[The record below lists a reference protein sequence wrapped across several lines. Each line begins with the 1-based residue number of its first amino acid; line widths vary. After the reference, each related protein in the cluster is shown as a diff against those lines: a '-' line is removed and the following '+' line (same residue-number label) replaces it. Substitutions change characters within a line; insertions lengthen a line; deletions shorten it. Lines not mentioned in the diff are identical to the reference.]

1 VHRSSTV
8 TSFLVLF
15 LLIAVIVMPPNF
27 TRLSAQKQEVRLSAL
42 LEDQGDP
49 ERWKSLILPSLQE
62 LRNRHPDLNIQLNY
76 TTYPYN
82 EMREKLLSAAQ
93 NKTEIDLITLD
104 QIWLGEFAEKGFLT
118 DLTNYTKSW
127 GRQNDWYEESWD
139 GGFYKDTIYAIWAWT
154 DIRGI
159 WYWKDMLNK
168 AGVDPNSLRTWDGYT
183 EAAKKLNTV
192 LRPEGIEGVHLVGA
206 SHSPDIEFYPYL
218 WMLGGNILTMKTG
231 HPIEGIHFFPSYNG
245 TEGVRA
251 MEFIKSQI
259 DAGVKPQKNHFWGN
273 EFLDRKFA
281 VMLEALQHH
290 VHLNTTE
297 QKREFEEKI
306 GFLPMFPVPDLSY
319 NSSSLMGGWELSI
332 PETSNHKD
340 LAWEL
345 ITIILEP
352 DILAPYIVSHANL
365 PTQISIGEN
374 SYVLEANKTIPYYD
388 QLIDMI
394 NIGHGR
400 PNIPEYAQIADHIR
414 QALDEVYSGLKEPK
428 RALDDAA
435 AKSAKALGW

>member
-1 VHRSSTV
+1 
-8 TSFLVLF
+8 
-15 LLIAVIVMPPNF
+15 
-27 TRLSAQKQEVRLSAL
+27 
-42 LEDQGDP
+42 
-49 ERWKSLILPSLQE
+49 
-62 LRNRHPDLNIQLNY
+62 
-76 TTYPYN
+76 
-82 EMREKLLSAAQ
+82 
-93 NKTEIDLITLD
+93 
-104 QIWLGEFAEKGFLT
+104 
-118 DLTNYTKSW
+118 
-127 GRQNDWYEESWD
+127 
-139 GGFYKDTIYAIWAWT
+139 FYKDTIYAIWAWT

-159 WYWKDMLNK
+159 WYWKDMLDK

-183 EAAKKLNTV
+183 EAAKKLNAV

-206 SHSPDIEFYPYL
+206 SNSPDIEFYPYL

-345 ITIILEP
+345 MTIILEP

-435 AKSAKALGW
+435 AKSAIALGW

>member
-1 VHRSSTV
+1 MSRSTV
-8 TSFLVLF
+8 TSFLVLV
-15 LLIAVIVMPPNF
+15 LLIVIIVVPPNF
-27 TRLSAQKQEVRLSAL
+27 TKLSAQKQEVTLSAL
-42 LEDQGDP
+42 LEDQGEP
-49 ERWKSLILPSLQE
+49 ERWKSLILPAIQE
-62 LRNRHPDLNIQLNY
+62 LRHRHPDLSIQLNY
-76 TTYPYN
+76 TTYPYDK
-82 EMREKLLSAAQ
+82 MREKLLSAAE
-93 NKTEIDLITLD
+93 NHTEIDLITLD

-118 DLTNYTKSW
+118 NLTNYTTSW
-127 GRQNDWYEESWD
+127 ERQNDWYEASWD
-139 GGFYKDTIYAIWAWT
+139 GGLYNATTYAIWAWT
-154 DIRGI
+154 DIRGL
-159 WYWKDMLNK
+159 WYWKDMLDK

-183 EAAKKLNTV
+183 ESAKKLNAV

-206 SHSPDIEFYPYL
+206 SHSPDIAFYPYL
-218 WMLGGNILTMKTG
+218 WMQGGSILTMKTG
-231 HPIEGIHFFPSYNG
+231 HPIEGTYFFPSYNG

-290 VHLNTTE
+290 VHLNTSE
-297 QKREFEEKI
+297 QKIEFEEKV

-319 NSSSLMGGWELSI
+319 NSSSLMGGWEFSI

-352 DILAPYIVSHANL
+352 DIIMPYIVSHANL
-365 PTQISIGEN
+365 PTQVSIGEE
-374 SYVLEANKTIPYYD
+374 SYVSEGNKTIPYYT

-400 PNIPEYAQIADHIR
+400 PNIPEYPEVADHIR

-428 RALDDAA
+428 QALDDAA
-435 AKSAKALGW
+435 AKSAKALRW

>member
-1 VHRSSTV
+1 
-8 TSFLVLF
+8 
-15 LLIAVIVMPPNF
+15 M
-27 TRLSAQKQEVRLSAL
+27 LSAL

-49 ERWKSLILPSLQE
+49 ERWKSLILPSVEE
-62 LRNRHPDLNIQLNY
+62 LRHRHPDLSIQLNY

-82 EMREKLLSAAQ
+82 EMREKLLSAAENQ
-93 NKTEIDLITLD
+93 TEIDLITLD

-118 DLTNYTKSW
+118 NLTNYTKSW
-127 GRQNDWYEESWD
+127 ERQNDWYEASWD
-139 GGFYKDTIYAIWAWT
+139 GGAYKGTIYAIWAWT
-154 DIRGI
+154 DIRGL
-159 WYWKDMLNK
+159 WYWKDMLDK
-168 AGVDPNSLRTWDGYT
+168 AGVDPNSLRTWNGYT
-183 EAAKKLNTV
+183 EAASKLNAV

-218 WMLGGNILTMKTG
+218 WMLGGNILAMKTG
-231 HPIEGIHFFPSYNG
+231 HPIEGTYFFPSYNG

-290 VHLNTTE
+290 VNLNTSE

-332 PETSNHKD
+332 PETSKHKD

-365 PTQISIGEN
+365 PTQISIGES
-374 SYVLEANKTIPYYD
+374 SYILEANKTIPYYA

-400 PNIPEYAQIADHIR
+400 PNIPEYPQIADHIR
-414 QALDEVYSGLKEPK
+414 QALNEVYSGLKEPK
-428 RALDDAA
+428 QALDDAA